1 MSMQSVEEF
10 IDHVSQPIKPYV
22 PSIARFLLVVTFL
35 EDSLRITWAAF
46 VFLRRGL
53 ENGLNPFLSR
63 STQYGDQKFFLK
75 KHRGFYPAAADI
87 FLVSNV
93 IVMMVCSILAIAKKH
108 TEMAVAGLG
117 LVVVTQGIVGGL
129 VLLLADAQLTSSKK
143 RNSMFAG
150 LPQIEEISRS
160 TYLQLFGRILLVFLF
175 LGFLF
180 AGKMTLM
187 RAIVAIV
194 AFVGCIMVVVGF
206 KAKWSAG
213 FLILFLS
220 VSNVLLNNWW
230 SLHQLSV
237 VLLFVGFTMI
247 EPVYST
253 HPQRDFQRYDFFQN
267 LSIMGGFLLLV
278 NLGPGGL
285 SMDEKKKNF

>member
-1 MSMQSVEEF
+1 MSLQSVEAF
-10 IDHVSQPIKPYV
+10 IDRVSQPLKPYV
-22 PSIARFLLVVTFL
+22 PTIARFLLVVTFL
-35 EDSLRITWAAF
+35 EDSLRISL
-46 VFLRRGL
+46 V
-53 ENGLNPFLSR
+53 LSN
-63 STQYGDQKFFLK
+63 K
-75 KHRGFYPAAADI
+75 KAGFYPAFADI

-93 IVMMVCSILAIAKKH
+93 LVMMVCSILAIAKKH
-108 TEMAVAGLG
+108 TDFAVAGLG
-117 LVVVTQGIVGGL
+117 LVVVTQGFGYGLIFDSAFFFRGISIVGGL

-150 LPQIEEISRS
+150 LPQIEEISHS
-160 TYLQLFGRILLVFLF
+160 TYLQLFGRVLLVFLF

-187 RAIVAIV
+187 RGIVAAI

-230 SLHQLSV
+230 SLHH
-237 VLLFVGFTMI
+237 
-247 EPVYST
+247 T